1 MHLFHSLLCLQADI
15 KPQTDGCNGLKY
27 NLTAD
32 VIESIF
38 RTYPMGK
45 PAEVQQR
52 NCLRFC
58 KPTIIGDDFILD
70 LTASD

>member
-45 PAEVQQR
+45 PAEVQQ
-52 NCLRFC
+52 
-58 KPTIIGDDFILD
+58 
-70 LTASD
+70 

>member
-58 KPTIIGDDFILD
+58 KPTIIGDDFISGFD
-70 LTASD
+70 S